1 MQTVAFFTLMFS
13 LILNIYL
20 LIDIINDEDDD
31 FFEDDLFKY

>member
-1 MQTVAFFTLMFS
+1 MQTIAFFTLMFS